1 MTQFEYDLIKE
12 TLIRAVPVFSAELT
26 NSLQRLLLAKEQLER
41 EVEYLKATGVEADSN
56 SAPKET
62 VEE

>member
-12 TLIRAVPVFSAELT
+12 TLIRAVPVFSAELI
-26 NSLQRLLLAKEQLER
+26 NSLQRLLLAKEKLER